1 MHCDNEKA
9 SRLGV
14 TVKTEYVLLVFFHQ
28 FIANRKTGRVSIS
41 NLMFYAQSGKRK
53 KGLRMLSLWVQGGVG
68 GKVVGEVFIP
78 VQGDPKT
85 GRLVSSPPACRRS

>member
-1 MHCDNEKA
+1 
-9 SRLGV
+9 
-14 TVKTEYVLLVFFHQ
+14 
-28 FIANRKTGRVSIS
+28 
-41 NLMFYAQSGKRK
+41 MFYAQSGKRK